1 MEISN
6 SQRKER
12 IDFLQNNPYF
22 DFTIASG
29 IRKKTTKCHSVDEI
43 SIIFLRGIEGI
54 FVYALGASDK
64 TAIGIDP
71 FI

>member
-29 IRKKTTKCHSVDEI
+29 IRKKPAGSNSNDETVVL
-43 SIIFLRGIEGI
+43 F
-54 FVYALGASDK
+54 FVGK
-64 TAIGIDP
+64 RMK
-71 FI
+71 FVNV

>member
-29 IRKKTTKCHSVDEI
+29 IRKKPTGSNSDDETAVL
-43 SIIFLRGIEGI
+43 FLREIE
-54 FVYALGASDK
+54 
-64 TAIGIDP
+64 
-71 FI
+71 